1 MNTSEKDE
9 GESWLLRDE
18 EMKGG
23 YRETES
29 GLDTSF
35 LWSHDKSEK
44 QEEKQEGW
52 KKAEKWNIMQTHKKI
67 REGDTGVVLL
77 VVSSQQISNH
87 RLLEWKCEHTVKVR
101 VCASVII
108 LEK

>member
-1 MNTSEKDE
+1 
-9 GESWLLRDE
+9 
-18 EMKGG
+18 
-23 YRETES
+23 
-29 GLDTSF
+29 
-35 LWSHDKSEK
+35 
-44 QEEKQEGW
+44 
-52 KKAEKWNIMQTHKKI
+52 MQSHKKM

-87 RLLEWKCEHTVKVR
+87 RLLVWKCEHTVKVR

>member
-9 GESWLLRDE
+9 GESRLLRDE

-44 QEEKQEGW
+44 WEEKRKDGRRH
-52 KKAEKWNIMQTHKKI
+52 KSGISCKA
-67 REGDTGVVLL
+67 TG
-77 VVSSQQISNH
+77 
-87 RLLEWKCEHTVKVR
+87 R
-101 VCASVII
+101 
-108 LEK
+108 